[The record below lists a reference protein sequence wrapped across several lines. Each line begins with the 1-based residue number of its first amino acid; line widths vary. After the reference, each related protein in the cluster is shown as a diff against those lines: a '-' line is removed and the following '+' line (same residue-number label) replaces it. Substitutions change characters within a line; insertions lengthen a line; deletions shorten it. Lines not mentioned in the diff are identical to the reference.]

1 MTEEASANPNV
12 AAMRRFIEAYNEGDL
27 DSLVALADPN
37 IEWEV
42 APEHPAATTH
52 RGIDAVRE
60 YHEDWRN
67 TLHDLRIDLHSIA
80 ATGDTVVTVCG
91 LRGEGAES
99 GADVE
104 VEIAFL
110 TTFHDG
116 KAVAPSPSHST
127 SVKRSGL
134 RLSALALG
142 QSSRWIVMPLP
153 SEM

>member
-1 MTEEASANPNV
+1 MTDEASGNTNV
-12 AAMRRFIEAYNEGDL
+12 AATRRFIEEYNEGDL

-37 IEWEV
+37 IAWEV

-67 TLHDLRIDLHSIA
+67 TLHDLHIDLHSIA

-116 KAVAPSPSHST
+116 KAVRVEEFLDPAEAMH
-127 SVKRSGL
+127 
-134 RLSALALG
+134 ALE
-142 QSSRWIVMPLP
+142 SDS
-153 SEM
+153 

>member
-1 MTEEASANPNV
+1 VTSAEPVSGN
-12 AAMRRFIEAYNEGDL
+12 AAAISQSIEAYNSGDL
-27 DSLVALADPN
+27 ESLLATAHPD

-67 TLHDLRIDLHSIA
+67 TLNDLTIDVVSVA
-80 ATGDTVVTVCG
+80 EGSDSVVTVCR
-91 LRGEGAES
+91 LRGRGGES

-110 TTFHDG
+110 TTFRDG
-116 KAVAPSPSHST
+116 KAIRVEEFLDPDEALRALESPASDS
-127 SVKRSGL
+127 
-134 RLSALALG
+134 
-142 QSSRWIVMPLP
+142 
-153 SEM
+153 

>member
-1 MTEEASANPNV
+1 MTGEASVGPN
-12 AAMRRFIEAYNEGDL
+12 AAAVIRAIDAYNAGDVDGL
-27 DSLVALADPN
+27 LTMADPD

-52 RGIDAVRE
+52 RGFDAVRE

-67 TLHDLRIDLHSIA
+67 TLQGLRIELRSVA
-80 ATGDTVVTVCG
+80 ESGDDVVTVCR

-110 TTFHDG
+110 TAFRDG
-116 KAVAPSPSHST
+116 KAIRVEEFLDPDEA
-127 SVKRSGL
+127 L
-134 RLSALALG
+134 RALE
-142 QSSRWIVMPLP
+142 SDS
-153 SEM
+153 

>member
-1 MTEEASANPNV
+1 MTEDATSNPNV
-12 AAMRRFIEAYNEGDL
+12 DAVRRSIDAYNGGDL
-27 DSLVALADPN
+27 DGLIAMAHPD

-67 TLHDLRIDLHSIA
+67 TLRGLRIDPRSVA
-80 ATGDTVVTVCG
+80 ASGDRVVTVCG

-110 TTFHDG
+110 TTFRDG
-116 KAVAPSPSHST
+116 KAVRVEEFLDPDEAM
-127 SVKRSGL
+127 R
-134 RLSALALG
+134 ALE
-142 QSSRWIVMPLP
+142 SDSDD
-153 SEM
+153 S

>member
-1 MTEEASANPNV
+1 LTDEASGNPNV
-12 AAMRRFIEAYNEGDL
+12 AATRRFIDAYNEGDL

-67 TLHDLRIDLHSIA
+67 TLRDLRVDLRSIA
-80 ATGDTVVTVCG
+80 ASGDTVVTVCG
-91 LRGEGAES
+91 VRGEGAES

-104 VEIAFL
+104 VEIALL
-110 TTFHDG
+110 TTFRDG
-116 KAVAPSPSHST
+116 RAVRVEEFLDPDEAMRALESDDRGRAAPN
-127 SVKRSGL
+127 G
-134 RLSALALG
+134 
-142 QSSRWIVMPLP
+142 
-153 SEM
+153 

>member
-1 MTEEASANPNV
+1 VTGEASVGPN
-12 AAMRRFIEAYNEGDL
+12 AAAVIRAIDAYNAGDVDGL
-27 DSLVALADPN
+27 LTMADPD

-52 RGIDAVRE
+52 RGFDAVRE

-67 TLHDLRIDLHSIA
+67 TLQGLRIELRSVA
-80 ATGDTVVTVCG
+80 ESGDDVVTVCR

-110 TTFHDG
+110 TAFRDG
-116 KAVAPSPSHST
+116 KAIRVEEFLDPDEA
-127 SVKRSGL
+127 L
-134 RLSALALG
+134 RALE
-142 QSSRWIVMPLP
+142 SDS
-153 SEM
+153 

>member
-1 MTEEASANPNV
+1 VTGEASVGPN
-12 AAMRRFIEAYNEGDL
+12 AAAVIRAIDAYNAGDVDGL
-27 DSLVALADPN
+27 LTMADPD

-52 RGIDAVRE
+52 RGFDAVRE

-67 TLHDLRIDLHSIA
+67 TLQGLRIELRSVA
-80 ATGDTVVTVCG
+80 ESGDDVVTVCR

-110 TTFHDG
+110 TAFRDG
-116 KAVAPSPSHST
+116 RAIRVEEFLDPDEA
-127 SVKRSGL
+127 L
-134 RLSALALG
+134 RALE
-142 QSSRWIVMPLP
+142 SDS
-153 SEM
+153 

>member
-1 MTEEASANPNV
+1 MSRPEEPGPNADAV
-12 AAMRRFIEAYNEGDL
+12 RRSIEAYNAGDL
-27 DSLVALADPN
+27 DALLATAHAD

-67 TLHDLRIDLHSIA
+67 TLQGLRIDLREVVES
-80 ATGDTVVTVCG
+80 GDSVVTVCG
-91 LRGEGAES
+91 LRGSGAES

-110 TTFHDG
+110 TTFRDG
-116 KAVAPSPSHST
+116 KTIRVEEFLDPDEALRALESGRTPSP
-127 SVKRSGL
+127 
-134 RLSALALG
+134 
-142 QSSRWIVMPLP
+142 
-153 SEM
+153 

>member
-1 MTEEASANPNV
+1 LTDEASGNPNV
-12 AAMRRFIEAYNEGDL
+12 AATRRFIEAYNEGDL
-27 DSLVALADPN
+27 DSLAALADPD

-42 APEHPAATTH
+42 APEHPASTTH

-67 TLHDLRIDLHSIA
+67 TVHDLRVELRSIVA
-80 ATGDTVVTVCG
+80 SEDTVVSVCG

-110 TTFHDG
+110 TTFRGG
-116 KAVAPSPSHST
+116 KAVRVEEFLDPAEA
-127 SVKRSGL
+127 L
-134 RLSALALG
+134 RALE
-142 QSSRWIVMPLP
+142 SDS
-153 SEM
+153 

>member
-1 MTEEASANPNV
+1 VTGGASVGPN
-12 AAMRRFIEAYNEGDL
+12 AAAVIRAIDAYNAGDL
-27 DSLVALADPN
+27 DGLLTMADPD

-52 RGIDAVRE
+52 RGFDAVRE

-67 TLHDLRIDLHSIA
+67 TLQGLRIELRSVA
-80 ATGDTVVTVCG
+80 ESGDDVVTVCR

-110 TTFHDG
+110 TTFLDG
-116 KAVAPSPSHST
+116 KAIRVEEFLDPDEA
-127 SVKRSGL
+127 L
-134 RLSALALG
+134 RAL
-142 QSSRWIVMPLP
+142 
-153 SEM
+153 E

>member
-1 MTEEASANPNV
+1 LTDEASGNPNV
-12 AAMRRFIEAYNEGDL
+12 AALRRFVEAYNEGDL
-27 DSLVALADPN
+27 DSLVAAADPD

-52 RGIDAVRE
+52 RGIEAVRE

-67 TLHDLRIDLHSIA
+67 TVRDLRVEIHSVA
-80 ATGDTVVTVCG
+80 ASGDSVVSVCS

-110 TTFHDG
+110 TTFRDG
-116 KAVAPSPSHST
+116 KAVRVEEFLDPEEA
-127 SVKRSGL
+127 KR
-134 RLSALALG
+134 ALG
-142 QSSRWIVMPLP
+142 GL
-153 SEM
+153 